1 MSVVSHTGMREVTGG
16 PDARMD
22 TVEAVRMGP
31 SQPSTEQ
38 ERETPASL
46 SPC

>member
-1 MSVVSHTGMREVTGG
+1 MVSHTGMREVTGG